1 MLKNISISSHTV
13 KRLIIT
19 AVLLV
24 ISLTMLFPL
33 LWMVSASMKFE
44 ADVFS
49 FPIQWIPERSR
60 FIENFKEVWNAE
72 RYSFGRFY
80 LNSLKVSV
88 SATVLTL
95 FVASTAAYSFSKID
109 FKGREI
115 LFIGYLATMMI
126 PVQILL
132 VPRFMISRWI
142 NLYDTHLGLIL
153 MGSFVPYAVFL
164 FRQNMLMI
172 PPSITE
178 SAKMDGASHIRIY
191 AGIILPMIQPAIAI
205 QAILKFIWTWNNYQA
220 PLIFLQTRTK
230 YTIQLGLKQFADDS
244 GTLIS
249 LVMAGSVSAVI
260 PLILIFL
267 IGQRFIIDGISVGG
281 VKG

>member
-1 MLKNISISSHTV
+1 
-13 KRLIIT
+13 
-19 AVLLV
+19 
-24 ISLTMLFPL
+24 MLFPL

-60 FIENFKEVWNAE
+60 FIENFREVWNAE

-109 FKGREI
+109 FKGREVF
-115 LFIGYLATMMI
+115 FIGYLATMMI

-191 AGIILPMIQPAIAI
+191 TGIILPMIQPAIAI